1 MCVNVYV
8 KISRFLFEVII
19 PFSFSVTAK
28 TGFVSVQGCTRAS
41 CASLQ
46 LVIPTRVETVP
57 PVFLNLGQIL
67 SASVPMGGLD
77 ISALM
82 VRGFDY

>member
-1 MCVNVYV
+1 MYV
-8 KISRFLFEVII
+8 KIGCFLIEFII
-19 PFSFSVTAK
+19 PFSFSVIVK
-28 TGFVSVQGCTRAS
+28 TGFVTVQCCTRAS

-67 SASVPMGGLD
+67 SASVPMGDLD